1 MQPKDYCAKW
11 IPRKYGI
18 TPEQWGY
25 KAKCLEELEQVTG
38 LARNTLKNWKDLT
51 TEAVYVQ
58 KLLFYADFYNE
69 LSEFFKKYSE
79 KKVDINTTD

>member
-1 MQPKDYCAKW
+1 MQPKEYCEKW
-11 IPRKYGI
+11 VPRKYGI
-18 TPEQWGY
+18 TPGQWGY

-38 LARNTLKNWKDLT
+38 LAQNTLKNWKDLT

-69 LSEFFKKYSE
+69 LSVFLRKYSE
-79 KKVDINTTD
+79 KEVDTNTTD